1 MLWHAVMAAH
11 VLPTYPTGF
20 LPGRKPQ
27 CPPQQPAAEVL
38 LAVGIQEALTGD
50 EEA

>member
-20 LPGRKPQ
+20 LPGRKPE
-27 CPPQQPAAEVL
+27 CVPPNSQQLRFCWQRGFRKP
-38 LAVGIQEALTGD
+38 
-50 EEA
+50 